1 VGPGVNGD
9 PLDRHHYDVFPFTVG
24 LTGTYSF
31 RATSND
37 LRPTVNVYAVSFD
50 PTRPLSNFYN
60 HHGLN
65 SGASLG
71 TRLNLG
77 EFFFAGPG
85 RYYIVVSTEV
95 KNSTGDYSLSQ
106 TGGPASITPLQPLVL
121 SSPSTDHTDFGERLV
136 GGQTDARTF
145 TVVNRNGEAVNL
157 VGNPKITLSGAG
169 SGQFFV
175 S

>member
-1 VGPGVNGD
+1 
-9 PLDRHHYDVFPFTVG
+9 
-24 LTGTYSF
+24 
-31 RATSND
+31 
-37 LRPTVNVYAVSFD
+37 
-50 PTRPLSNFYN
+50 
-60 HHGLN
+60 
-65 SGASLG
+65 
-71 TRLNLG
+71 
-77 EFFFAGPG
+77 
-85 RYYIVVSTEV
+85 V

-175 S
+175 SQTNESTVAAAGGRISFQIQFLPTLAGTHRASVIIETDHPLERGSTFSITGRGQPLDPKTVIPAANVAVRQID